1 MRGAVVCPSRSHVQK
16 PMKIDL
22 HTHST
27 ASDGLYTPSEL
38 VKRASEAGLSI
49 IALTDHDTTNGLDA
63 ALAAGQARQLEVIPG
78 IEVNTDIS
86 GAEVHVL
93 GYFLEYQQAAFQHT
107 LQTLRD
113 MRVTRAQRMVAKLQ
127 ALGLKITWERV
138 RELAAGTVGRPHV
151 AAALV
156 EKGYADSVADAF
168 NRYLGRNGP
177 GYVPRYKLAPL
188 DAIYLINSVHG
199 LPTLAHPS
207 GIPELE
213 HLLPSLCEAGLVG
226 IEVYYGDY
234 DPQTVHYLKSLADY
248 YHLIPT
254 GGSDYHGPGIH
265 PTPLGARE
273 VPEESVARLRKSAQ
287 ERRRTPAPTFE
298 LPPYQA

>member
-1 MRGAVVCPSRSHVQK
+1 
-16 PMKIDL
+16 MKIDL

-38 VKRASEAGLSI
+38 MARASEAGLSI
-49 IALTDHDTTNGLDA
+49 IALTDHDTTNGLEA
-63 ALAAGQARQLEVIPG
+63 ALAAAKEKGLEVIPG

-93 GYFLEYQQAAFQHT
+93 GYFLDYQQAAFQHT

-113 MRVTRAQRMVAKLQ
+113 MRVTRAQRMVTKLQ
-127 ALGLKITWERV
+127 ALGLHITWERV
-138 RELAAGTVGRPHV
+138 RALAAGTVGRPHV

-156 EKGYADSVADAF
+156 EAGYAESVADAF
-168 NRYLGRNGP
+168 NRYLGHNGP

-188 DAIYLINSVHG
+188 DAIRLINSVHG
-199 LPTLAHPS
+199 LPVIAHPA

-213 HLLPSLCEAGLVG
+213 QLLPSLCEVGLAG

-234 DPQTVHYLKSLADY
+234 APETVQHLKHLADVY
-248 YHLIPT
+248 YLIPT
-254 GGSDYHGPGIH
+254 GGSDFHGPGIH
-265 PTPLGARE
+265 PTPLGARD
-273 VPEESVARLRKSAQ
+273 VPAESVSRLRRSAE
-287 ERRRTPAPTFE
+287 ERRRAAAPTFE
-298 LPPYQA
+298 LPPYRA

>member
-1 MRGAVVCPSRSHVQK
+1 
-16 PMKIDL
+16 MKIDL

-27 ASDGLYTPSEL
+27 ASDGLYRPAEL
-38 VKRASEAGLSI
+38 VRHAKEAGLSL
-49 IALTDHDTTNGLDA
+49 IALTDHDTTNGLEA
-63 ALAAGQARQLEVIPG
+63 ALSAGEAHHIEVIPG
-78 IEVNTDIS
+78 IEVNTDIA

-93 GYFLEYQQAAFQHT
+93 GYFLDYQQPAFQQT

-127 ALGLKITWERV
+127 ALGIKVTWERV

-156 EKGYADSVADAF
+156 EQGYAESIADAF
-168 NRYLGRNGP
+168 NRYLNRNAP
-177 GYVPRYKLAPL
+177 GYVARYKLAPL
-188 DAIYLINSVHG
+188 DAIQLIQSVHG
-199 LPTLAHPS
+199 LPVLAHP
-207 GIPELE
+207 
-213 HLLPSLCEAGLVG
+213 AGLPDLDQLLASLAQTGLAG

-234 DPQTVHYLKSLADY
+234 EPKTVKYLRKLADTC
-248 YHLIPT
+248 HLIPT

-273 VPEESVARLRKSAQ
+273 VPPESVERLRALAA
-287 ERRRTPAPTFE
+287 ERRQTPAPAFE
-298 LPPYQA
+298 LPPYQPS

>member
-1 MRGAVVCPSRSHVQK
+1 
-16 PMKIDL
+16 MKIDL

-27 ASDGLYTPSEL
+27 ASDGLYTPTEL
-38 VKRASEAGLSI
+38 VKRASEAGLSL
-49 IALTDHDTTNGLDA
+49 IALTDHDTTNGLA
-63 ALAAGQARQLEVIPG
+63 EALSAGEARHLEVIPG
-78 IEVNTDIS
+78 IEVNTDLS
-86 GAEVHVL
+86 STEVHVL
-93 GYFLEYQQAAFQHT
+93 GYFLEYQQAALQRT

-113 MRVTRAQRMVAKLQ
+113 MRVTRAQRMVEKLR
-127 ALGLKITWERV
+127 ALGLNISWERV

-156 EKGYADSVADAF
+156 EGGYAESVADAF
-168 NRYLGRNGP
+168 NRYLGRGKP

-188 DAIYLINSVHG
+188 DAIRLINSACGV
-199 LPTLAHPS
+199 PVLAHPA

-213 HLLPSLCEAGLVG
+213 QILPSLCEAGLAG

-234 DPQTVHYLKSLADY
+234 DPQTVENLQRLADF

-265 PTPLGARE
+265 PTPLGARD
-273 VPEESVARLRKSAQ
+273 VPEASVKRLRLSAK
-287 ERRRTPAPTFE
+287 ERRRAPAPTFE

>member
-1 MRGAVVCPSRSHVQK
+1 
-16 PMKIDL
+16 MKIDL

-38 VKRASEAGLSI
+38 VKHASEAGLAI
-49 IALTDHDTTNGLDA
+49 IALTDHDTTNGLRE
-63 ALAAGQARQLEVIPG
+63 ALSAGEARHLEVIPG

-86 GAEVHVL
+86 STEVHVL
-93 GYFLEYQQAAFQHT
+93 GYFLEYQQAAFQQT

-113 MRVTRAQRMVAKLQ
+113 MRVIRAQRMVEKLR
-127 ALGLKITWERV
+127 ALGLNISWERV

-156 EKGYADSVADAF
+156 EGGYAESVADAF
-168 NRYLGRNGP
+168 NRYLGRGKP

-188 DAIYLINSVHG
+188 DAIRLINSARGV
-199 LPTLAHPS
+199 PVLAHPA
-207 GIPELE
+207 GIAELE
-213 HLLPSLCEAGLVG
+213 HILPALCEAGLAG

-234 DPQTVHYLKSLADY
+234 DPQTVENLKRLADY

-273 VPEESVARLRKSAQ
+273 VPEASVKRLRLSAE
-287 ERRRTPAPTFE
+287 ERRRASAPAFE

>member
-1 MRGAVVCPSRSHVQK
+1 
-16 PMKIDL
+16 MKIDL

-38 VKRASEAGLSI
+38 VARASEAGLSI
-49 IALTDHDTTNGLDA
+49 IALTDHDTTNGLEA
-63 ALAAGQARQLEVIPG
+63 ALAAAQDKGLEVIPG

-93 GYFLEYQQAAFQHT
+93 GYFLDYQQAAFQHT

-113 MRVTRAQRMVAKLQ
+113 MRVTRAQRMVTKLQ
-127 ALGLKITWERV
+127 ALGLHITWERV

-156 EKGYADSVADAF
+156 EAGYAESVADAF

-188 DAIYLINSVHG
+188 DAIRLINSVHG
-199 LPTLAHPS
+199 LPVIAHPA

-213 HLLPSLCEAGLVG
+213 HLLPALCEAGLAG

-234 DPQTVHYLKSLADY
+234 EPKTVKYLGKLADY

-254 GGSDYHGPGIH
+254 GGSDFHGPGIH
-265 PTPLGARE
+265 PTPLGARD
-273 VPEESVARLRKSAQ
+273 VPEESVARLRRSAE
-287 ERRRTPAPTFE
+287 ERRRTAAPAFE
-298 LPPYQA
+298 LPPYRA